1 MDTKLTLQYIP
12 GDSFLH
18 RLDTRCKLAALC
30 ACSMGVLHMPHAG
43 MILFTLLL
51 PVLTLPLG
59 PWRRMI
65 SEALRSWSLLLACLF
80 LVQAFSLEPGVRLL
94 DALPVTRRSLE
105 TAAVSCWRLALLLGY
120 ATLFTLVT
128 SPRKLE
134 EALAQL
140 LRWLPCIPAR
150 RIGMMVSLTLR
161 FLPLL
166 LQQAQEVRLAFRARL
181 GEGRRNPL
189 DRLRLLATPILRKS
203 MVRADELSYALAA
216 RGYRDDR
223 PISAEPVPRLHL
235 MLLTAWIG
243 IVILGVLM
251 G

>member
-1 MDTKLTLQYIP
+1 METD
-12 GDSFLH
+12 G
-18 RLDTRCKLAALC
+18 
-30 ACSMGVLHMPHAG
+30 
-43 MILFTLLL
+43 
-51 PVLTLPLG
+51 
-59 PWRRMI
+59 
-65 SEALRSWSLLLACLF
+65 LRSPQGLD
-80 LVQAFSLEPGVRLL
+80 FSPRLPFSRAGFFPGAGCPVF
-94 DALPVTRRSLE
+94 DVVPVTRRSLE

-166 LQQAQEVRLAFRARL
+166 LQQAREVRLAFRARL
-181 GEGRRNPL
+181 GEGRRNPV

-223 PISAEPVPRLHL
+223 PIAAEPVPRLHL
-235 MLLTAWIG
+235 TLLAGWIG
-243 IVILGVLM
+243 IVILGVWM